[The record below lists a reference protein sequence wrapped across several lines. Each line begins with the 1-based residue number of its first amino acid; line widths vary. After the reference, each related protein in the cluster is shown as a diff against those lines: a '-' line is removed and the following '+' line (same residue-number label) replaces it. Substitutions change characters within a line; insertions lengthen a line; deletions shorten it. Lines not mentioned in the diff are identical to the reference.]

1 MVSFFFNFHP
11 YFGEDEPILTNIFQ
25 MGWNHQLVE
34 VYVPIEVA
42 CYIKGRMNFPNYK
55 ANKEFIFSPWVM
67 SEMTNFLLKNAKM
80 VVETPE
86 TWGADDE
93 AMF

>member
-1 MVSFFFNFHP
+1 M
-11 YFGEDEPILTNIFQ
+11 GKIPILTNIFQ

-42 CYIKGRMNFPNYK
+42 CCIKGRMNIPNYK
-55 ANKEFIFSPWVM
+55 ANKQFMDPPWVM
-67 SEMTNFLLKNAKM
+67 SEMSHFCWRIPM

-93 AMF
+93 AKF